1 MGTSDD
7 NLVEELV
14 DLDSTENCRTS
25 SANRSSSSPTIT
37 RTLPRRPASS
47 LIPSFSNRPRDAT
60 PIMRPSRNF
69 VAFMPIDTLNTSRS
83 QHSKLLKHSDSSLN
97 EHDPSR
103 KRKRESI
110 HERMKGRPTTD
121 ASQTLSNG
129 LLVSRTTSPD
139 KEKSK
144 TINTDGDNAEATKH
158 HKNDSNT
165 TAPVDVSHN
174 ILSSSP
180 PATQQVSLPKSNFKK
195 PQHPPTKTV
204 SLKIHQ
210 LRFGSYTSSDDDLV
224 FAITIMPKRIESV
237 SEILRNAE
245 LMNGFNFATEK
256 FLKLTYCL
264 TTRDVVLTLKSRH
277 SKRYLQGFKMDLH
290 ANKVQLL
297 LRLLRQLIR

>member
-14 DLDSTENCRTS
+14 DLDSTETR
-25 SANRSSSSPTIT
+25 RSSSATRGSPSPTIT

-69 VAFMPIDTLNTSRS
+69 VTFMPIDTLNTSRS

-110 HERMKGRPTTD
+110 HERMKGRPTVD

-129 LLVSRTTSPD
+129 LLVSRTASPD
-139 KEKSK
+139 KVKSK
-144 TINTDGDNAEATKH
+144 TIDMDGDNEDASKQY
-158 HKNDSNT
+158 KNDSNT
-165 TAPVDVSHN
+165 KVSVN
-174 ILSSSP
+174 VSRNRLSSSP

-195 PQHPPTKTV
+195 PQHPTTKTV
-204 SLKIHQ
+204 SLKIQQ
-210 LRFGSYTSSDDDLV
+210 LRFGSYTSSEDDLV
-224 FAITIMPKRIESV
+224 FAITIMPKRVESV
-237 SEILRNAE
+237 SELLRNGE
-245 LMNGFNFATEK
+245 LMDGFNFATEK

-277 SKRYLQGFKMDLH
+277 SKRIYLVLKLDLH
-290 ANKVQLL
+290 ANKKYSYC
-297 LRLLRQLIR
+297 

>member
-14 DLDSTENCRTS
+14 DLDSTEAHRSS
-25 SANRSSSSPTIT
+25 SANRGSSSPTIT

-69 VAFMPIDTLNTSRS
+69 VAFTPIDTLNTSRP
-83 QHSKLLKHSDSSLN
+83 QHSKLLKHSDSGLN

-103 KRKRESI
+103 KRKREPI
-110 HERMKGRPTTD
+110 HERMKGRPTAD

-129 LLVSRTTSPD
+129 LLVSRTASPD
-139 KEKSK
+139 KVKSK
-144 TINTDGDNAEATKH
+144 TIDMDGDSEDVRH
-158 HKNDSNT
+158 HKNDGNT
-165 TAPVDVSHN
+165 TVSVN
-174 ILSSSP
+174 VSRNRLSSSP

-195 PQHPPTKTV
+195 PQHPMTKIV
-204 SLKIHQ
+204 SLKIGQ
-210 LRFGSYTSSDDDLV
+210 LRFGSYTSSADDLV
-224 FAITIMPKRIESV
+224 FAITVMPKRAESV
-237 SEILRNAE
+237 SEILRNSEPMA
-245 LMNGFNFATEK
+245 GFNFATEK

-264 TTRDVVLTLKSRH
+264 ATRDVVLTLKSRH
-277 SKRYLQGFKMDLH
+277 SMRNLLRYTMDLH
-290 ANKVQLL
+290 TNQVQLL

>member
-1 MGTSDD
+1 MADD

-14 DLDSTENCRTS
+14 DLDSTEAHS
-25 SANRSSSSPTIT
+25 SPSANRGSSSPTVT

-110 HERMKGRPTTD
+110 HERMKGRPTVD
-121 ASQTLSNG
+121 SSQTLSNG
-129 LLVSRTTSPD
+129 LLVSRTASPD
-139 KEKSK
+139 KVKSK
-144 TINTDGDNAEATKH
+144 TIDMDGDNEDAKH
-158 HKNDSNT
+158 PKNDSNST
-165 TAPVDVSHN
+165 VSVN
-174 ILSSSP
+174 VSRNRLSSSP

-195 PQHPPTKTV
+195 PQHPMTKTV
-204 SLKIHQ
+204 SLKIQQ
-210 LRFGSYTSSDDDLV
+210 LRFGSYTSSADDLV
-224 FAITIMPKRIESV
+224 FAITVMPKRVESV
-237 SEILRNAE
+237 TEIFRNGE
-245 LMNGFNFATEK
+245 RMDGFNFATEK
-256 FLKLTYCL
+256 FLKLNYCL

-277 SKRYLQGFKMDLH
+277 SMRKY
-290 ANKVQLL
+290 
-297 LRLLRQLIR
+297 